1 MPVVE
6 QDEHKLAE
14 QTLDALLDEDSNLS
28 PVKPMRQGSSDI
40 VDEINAYIGCP
51 KIMPPIL
58 AKLFRALKTI
68 PPSSIEAERA
78 FSTCGQ
84 FATRPRS
91 RLNDDTLNALLITN
105 KFYKKEKLLAKEKD
119 LAKQKLLS
127 KPAKAAETTETVEA
141 VVQKS
146 LTKNRQNIQR
156 TSLPNDKS
164 KTAKGSP
171 SIKTL
176 FQKGPGKTKA
186 SHQSKAEMEAN
197 KKKKA
202 KKENIWTAHANSDV
216 SDSQLNDSDET
227 QMVFK

>member
-1 MPVVE
+1 M
-6 QDEHKLAE
+6 
-14 QTLDALLDEDSNLS
+14 
-28 PVKPMRQGSSDI
+28 
-40 VDEINAYIGCP
+40 
-51 KIMPPIL
+51 
-58 AKLFRALKTI
+58 
-68 PPSSIEAERA
+68 
-78 FSTCGQ
+78 
-84 FATRPRS
+84 
-91 RLNDDTLNALLITN
+91 
-105 KFYKKEKLLAKEKD
+105 LAKEKD
-119 LAKQKLLS
+119 LAKQKLSS

-146 LTKNRQNIQR
+146 STKNRQNIQ
-156 TSLPNDKS
+156 S

-186 SHQSKAEMEAN
+186 SHQSEMEAN

-227 QMVFK
+227 QIV